1 MAKNLFD
8 DGILYDADDFAVYTS
23 QYMTNG
29 VIGSNPSVSTT
40 ANTITISAF
49 QCLLSG
55 RCADLDQKTLSL
67 SSTRKSGLYTGC
79 LVYMIEEDE
88 TPTIKIYES
97 PVYKTSAEEAK
108 KQAQNTT
115 PNEDGEILPIAVI
128 ALGYDSTDDIVDV
141 VCQKA
146 GRRYTYETE
155 IADIPTKLD
164 GICQSMYEKARTKIE
179 SVKAVYFPSA
189 ELVSVSA
196 TPTSTDGSTWNAII
210 YYPEGYDLITNKVLF
225 FINDRLAFVSTP
237 TSVANAK
244 HFHDCQLSLTAPK
257 TLPVN
262 EDYTVRMYCT
272 KTKTQTKTGNAC
284 LFSIHYSF
292 VSNKL

>member
-8 DGILYDADDFAVYTS
+8 DGILYDADDFAVYTNH
-23 QYMTNG
+23 YMTSG
-29 VIGSNPSVSTT
+29 AIGTLPSVSTT
-40 ANTITISAF
+40 ANTITITQF

-55 RCADLDQKTLSL
+55 RCADLDHKTMSL
-67 SSTRKSGLYTGC
+67 STTRKSGLYTGC
-79 LVYMIEEDE
+79 LVYMIEEDA
-88 TPTIKIYES
+88 TPTIKIHES
-97 PVYKTSAEEAK
+97 TVYKTTAEEAK
-108 KQAQNTT
+108 KQVQTAT
-115 PNEDGEILPIAVI
+115 PNEDGEILPIAVL
-128 ALGYDSTDDIVDV
+128 ALGYDSTEDIVEV
-141 VCQKA
+141 ICPKA
-146 GRRYTYETE
+146 CRRYINEMDLS
-155 IADIPTKLD
+155 DIPTKLNNV
-164 GICQSMYEKARTKIE
+164 CQSMYEKARTKIE

-196 TPTSTDGSTWNAII
+196 TPTSTDGSTWTATIS
-210 YYPEGYDLITNKVLF
+210 YPEGYDLITNKVLF
-225 FINDRLAFVSTP
+225 FINDRLTFVSTP